1 MKCFYHQ
8 AVDAV
13 GICKNCQRGVCAGCA
28 AERDGGL
35 ACRNRCEKQ
44 VDQVIMLIRR
54 NIQVGVKSRP
64 LSLLAFAVFVVALIT
79 LLYLAANEINGNVR
93 TMLYVIAAFA
103 FVAILGQLS
112 TIRGMF
118 IRKPNP

>member
-8 AVDAV
+8 EVDAV
-13 GICKNCQRGVCAGCA
+13 GICKNCQRGICPGCA

-35 ACRNRCEKQ
+35 ACRHRCEVQ
-44 VDQVIMLIRR
+44 VDQVTALIRR

-64 LSLLAFAVFVVALIT
+64 LSLVALAVFVVALIT
-79 LLYLAANEINGNVR
+79 LLYLATNEINRNVR

-103 FVAILGQLS
+103 FVAILGQIS
-112 TIRGMF
+112 AIRGMF
-118 IRKPNP
+118 SRKSNP